1 MPLSPDYRGHV
12 ITVSMPSRE
21 SGEVRKRIH
30 VAGPTALGDAIASTR
45 HYGLELDLAARDL
58 ARLCI
63 VVEELITNLCEH
75 GVCETER
82 EIKLELVR
90 HPSGLHLVFLD
101 NGAPFDPRTASAA
114 DDMPQRGGGAGL
126 RLVRAWAEIIHYES
140 SDAGNRLELML
151 TLAGD

>member
-1 MPLSPDYRGHV
+1 
-12 ITVSMPSRE
+12 MPSRE

-45 HYGLELDLAARDL
+45 RYGLELELKARDL

-90 HPSGLHLVFLD
+90 LPSGLGLVFED
-101 NGAPFDPRTASAA
+101 NGAPFDPRTASAT

-126 RLVRAWAEIIHYES
+126 RLVKAWSEIIRYES
-140 SDAGNRLELML
+140 GDDGNRLELL
-151 TLAGD
+151 LALSGD